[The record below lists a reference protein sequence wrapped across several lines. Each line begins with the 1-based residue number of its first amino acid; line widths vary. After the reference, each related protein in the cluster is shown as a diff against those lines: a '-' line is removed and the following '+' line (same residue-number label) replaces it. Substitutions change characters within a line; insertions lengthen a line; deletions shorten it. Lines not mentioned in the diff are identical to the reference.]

1 MITFVVHFVE
11 LTPKMIEKIRVAR
24 SIFTVKKMPQV
35 FNPEILINAQY
46 KSIKKFHP
54 NSEYIL
60 LTDLKTSLD
69 IDPRIK
75 IIRQPMETDFV
86 DYESFNA
93 KVSFLKNTKI
103 KTHFIFLDW
112 DMLLQSNLDHIFDS
126 GDDLY
131 FTFRDLL
138 PMPINDGFIGVKGG
152 DLNKT
157 CEFFDFLLERFRQFS
172 SFTFYSW
179 YGLQL
184 VLKHFFLKKILELI
198 REKKELVFDLPDFK
212 IRFLDGSIYN
222 FNPAIHVINRLYP
235 NKKIVHFSKS
245 KKKLMNAYW
254 TLFFEKESKLR

>member
-1 MITFVVHFVE
+1 MITFVVHFVK
-11 LTPKMIEKIRVAR
+11 LTPKMNEKIRIAR
-24 SIFTVKKMPQV
+24 TSLTEKKMPQV
-35 FNPEILINAQY
+35 FNPEVLINAQF

-60 LTDLKTSLD
+60 LTDLKTNLD
-69 IDPRIK
+69 LDPKIK
-75 IIRQPMETDFV
+75 IIRQAMETDYL
-86 DYESFNA
+86 DYESFKA
-93 KVSFLKNTKI
+93 KTSFLKKTQL

-112 DMLLQSNLDHIFDS
+112 DMLLQANLDHIFDS

-152 DLNKT
+152 NLERTYD
-157 CEFFDFLLERFRQFS
+157 FFDFLLERYRQFS
-172 SFTFYSW
+172 SFKFYSW

-184 VLKHFFLKKILELI
+184 VLKHFFLNKILVLL
-198 REKKELVFDLPDFK
+198 REKKELVFNLPDFK

-222 FNPAIHVINRLYP
+222 YNPAIQAINKLYP

-254 TLFFEKESKLR
+254 TLFYEKESELL